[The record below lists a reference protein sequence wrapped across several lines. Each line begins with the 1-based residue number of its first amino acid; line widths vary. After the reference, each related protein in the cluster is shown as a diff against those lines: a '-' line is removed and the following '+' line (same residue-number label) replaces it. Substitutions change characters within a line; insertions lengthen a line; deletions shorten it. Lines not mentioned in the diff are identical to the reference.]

1 MDRRSERFAR
11 VLIFGAPGQ
20 LGSELVAQLGEHE
33 PLGFDHSGCD
43 ITDDAAVEG
52 IFERYRPT
60 IVINTAAYHQ
70 VEACESNVATAF
82 EVNAFAV
89 DALARRCAESGAV
102 FAHVS
107 TDFVF
112 DGTKG
117 APYDERDAARP
128 LSVYAT
134 SKFAGEQLLQRHGGR
149 WFIFRTSGLFGR
161 SGRSNKGLTFIER
174 MLRAVEDGETPRVV
188 DDIVFSPS
196 YAPHVAVAMR
206 EVMASE
212 KFGLYHLTDAG
223 QCSWYEFAVEAVRVG
238 RLEARIES
246 IHYAAEA
253 GKARRPR
260 NSALAHG
267 ALLRNG
273 FPEMPDWREGVR
285 AYVAQRTARS

>member
-1 MDRRSERFAR
+1 MQQQAERFGR

-20 LGSELVAQLGEHE
+20 LGSELLAQFREYE
-33 PLGFDHSGCD
+33 PTGFDHAGCD
-43 ITDDAAVEG
+43 ITDAGAVERV
-52 IFERYRPT
+52 FERHRPT
-60 IVINTAAYHQ
+60 LVINTAAYHQ

-82 EVNAFAV
+82 EVNALAV
-89 DALARRCAESGAV
+89 DALARRCAEVGVV

-117 APYDERDAARP
+117 TPYDESDAARP
-128 LSVYAT
+128 LNVYAT

-161 SGRSNKGLTFIER
+161 SGRSSKGPTFIER
-174 MLRAVEDGETPRVV
+174 MLRAAEDGETPRVV

-196 YAPHVAVAMR
+196 YAPHVAVLMR
-206 EVMASE
+206 DVMATE
-212 KFGLYHLTDAG
+212 KFGLYHVTNAG
-223 QCSWYEFAVEAVRVG
+223 QCSWYEFAVEAVRASG
-238 RLEARIES
+238 LEPRIEP
-246 IHYAAEA
+246 IHYRPEA
-253 GKARRPR
+253 GKALRPR

-267 ALLRNG
+267 ALIRNR

-285 AYVAQRTARS
+285 AYVAQRTPRS